1 MDDNKTDGLE
11 PIPVSDKEAGG
22 AKTDFIENT
31 DKNLLMSEFGELGV
45 TKSKKNGSFAR
56 FMRGKFAPFWTGH
69 NKRNIK
75 IAAVLLAAAAV
86 FIVSVYGVR
95 IYKLLNTVDY
105 DDGIDFSNK
114 DITYVEDE
122 TDFSA
127 MHEVSDAGSLNE
139 LLKQW
144 ATNGGEKMYSK
155 NVINVMLFGVDSE
168 DGTMSGAR
176 SDAMMLASVN
186 LKTKKIT
193 LVSFFRDSYTY
204 MDIDG
209 SIRYNKINAAN
220 NWGGPATVVETLE
233 NNYKIEIDKFVSV
246 DFKTFPDIIDS
257 LGGVTVPVS
266 EYEARFVRRTT
277 RYKNFKAG
285 DAVKLTGDEALMFS
299 RIRHLDSDINR
310 TRRQRSV
317 IMAIIERTKDAKN
330 SQLNNAMDFIF
341 PNIRTNY
348 TKSEIL
354 SLGSKALSQ
363 GWTDFDIIQMVS
375 PAENAQKSAYIN
387 GGFVW
392 IVDYPAE
399 ARAVQ
404 LALYGTTN
412 IILDKNR
419 TNVISLLTPRSTSGD
434 SNNNNNNDNNYST
447 TDYGGYTLPKTTT
460 PNEITTAFGTTSGQ
474 TTAETPTETTA
485 PPDTTQ
491 ATTQGTTAPPATNP

>member
-1 MDDNKTDGLE
+1 MDDHKTDGLQ
-11 PIPVSDKEAGG
+11 PVQVPDTEIGG
-22 AKTDFIENT
+22 AKTEWIDNR
-31 DKNLLMSEFGELGV
+31 DKNLLLSEFGDKT
-45 TKSKKNGSFAR
+45 TKKKGRFAR
-56 FMRGKFAPFWTGH
+56 FLRDRFAPFWTGH

-75 IAAVLLAAAAV
+75 IAAVILAAAAV
-86 FIVSVYGVR
+86 FVLSFYGVR
-95 IYKLLNTVDY
+95 IIKLLGTVDY

-114 DITYVEDE
+114 DATYLEDE

-127 MHEVSDAGSLNE
+127 MHEVSDAGSLDE
-139 LLKQW
+139 LLREW

-220 NWGGPATVVETLE
+220 NWGGPATVVETIE

-257 LGGVTVPVS
+257 LGGVTVPVT
-266 EYEARFVRRTT
+266 EYEASFVRRTT

-285 DAVKLTGDEALMFS
+285 EAVRLTGDEALMFS

-317 IMAIIERTKDAKN
+317 IMAIIASTKDAKN
-330 SQLNNAMDFIF
+330 SQLNRALDFIF

-363 GWTDFDIIQMVS
+363 GWTDFDIKQVVS
-375 PAENAQKSAYIN
+375 PAENAQNSAYIN

-412 IILDKNR
+412 IELDTDR
-419 TNVISLLTPRSTSGD
+419 DSVLSLLKPRNTSGNN
-434 SNNNNNNDNNYST
+434 NNNNNNDNDTTGGGGST
-447 TDYGGYTLPKTTT
+447 QPQTTAPGEDTTT
-460 PNEITTAFGTTSGQ
+460 SGTTSGP
-474 TTAETPTETTA
+474 TTTEAPVETTTA
-485 PPDTTQ
+485 PPVTTE
-491 ATTQGTTAPPATNP
+491 APTQGTTSPPATTP

>member
-1 MDDNKTDGLE
+1 
-11 PIPVSDKEAGG
+11 
-22 AKTDFIENT
+22 
-31 DKNLLMSEFGELGV
+31 
-45 TKSKKNGSFAR
+45 
-56 FMRGKFAPFWTGH
+56 
-69 NKRNIK
+69 
-75 IAAVLLAAAAV
+75 
-86 FIVSVYGVR
+86 
-95 IYKLLNTVDY
+95 
-105 DDGIDFSNK
+105 
-114 DITYVEDE
+114 
-122 TDFSA
+122 
-127 MHEVSDAGSLNE
+127 
-139 LLKQW
+139 
-144 ATNGGEKMYSK
+144 
-155 NVINVMLFGVDSE
+155 VMLFGVDSE

-204 MDIDG
+204 MNIDG

-257 LGGVTVPVS
+257 LGGVTVPVT
-266 EYEARFVRRTT
+266 EYEAKFVRRTT

-285 DAVKLTGDEALMFS
+285 DAVRLTGDEALMFS

-317 IMAIIERTKDAKN
+317 IMAIIESTKDAN
-330 SQLNNAMDFIF
+330 NRQLNKALDFIF

-363 GWTDFDIIQMVS
+363 GWMDFEIQQMVS
-375 PAENAQKSAYIN
+375 PSENAQKSAYIN
-387 GGFVW
+387 GAFVW

-412 IILDKNR
+412 IVLDANR
-419 TNVISLLTPRSTSGD
+419 NNVLSLLTPRNTSGNT
-434 SNNNNNNDNNYST
+434 NNHQPTGSSGST
-447 TDYGGYTLPKTTT
+447 RTQ
-460 PNEITTAFGTTSGQ
+460 TTAPGVNTTAAGTTSSPA
-474 TTAETPTETTA
+474 TTEKPVETTL

-491 ATTQGTTAPPATNP
+491 ATTQSTTSPPTTAP

>member
-1 MDDNKTDGLE
+1 MDDHKTDGLH
-11 PIPVSDKEAGG
+11 PVEVPDTESGG
-22 AKTDFIENT
+22 AKTEFIDHK
-31 DKNLLMSEFGELGV
+31 DKNLLLSEFGEFSAKT
-45 TKSKKNGSFAR
+45 TKKKGRFAR
-56 FMRGKFAPFWTGH
+56 FMRNRFAPFWTGH

-75 IAAVLLAAAAV
+75 IAAVLLAAATV
-86 FIVSVYGVR
+86 FVLSFYGVR
-95 IYKLLNTVDY
+95 ILKLLGTVDY

-114 DITYVEDE
+114 DVTYLEDE

-127 MHEVSDAGSLNE
+127 MHEVSDAGSLDE
-139 LLKQW
+139 LLREW

-257 LGGVTVPVS
+257 LGGVEVPVT
-266 EYEARFVRRTT
+266 EYEAKFVRRTT

-285 DAVKLTGDEALMFS
+285 EAVRLTGDEALMFS

-317 IMAIIERTKDAKN
+317 IMAIIASTKDAKN
-330 SQLNNAMDFIF
+330 SQLNRALDFIF

-354 SLGSKALSQ
+354 SIGSKALSQ
-363 GWTDFDIIQMVS
+363 GWMDFDIIQKMS
-375 PAENAQKSAYIN
+375 PAEDAQKSAYIN
-387 GGFVW
+387 GAFVW

-412 IILDKNR
+412 IELDSDR
-419 TNVISLLTPRSTSGD
+419 DNVLSLLTPRNTSG
-434 SNNNNNNDNNYST
+434 NNNNNNNNNNTTGGGST
-447 TDYGGYTLPKTTT
+447 RPQTTAPGEDTTT
-460 PNEITTAFGTTSGQ
+460 APGTTAGQ
-474 TTAETPTETTA
+474 TTTEK
-485 PPDTTQ
+485 PSE
-491 ATTQGTTAPPATNP
+491 TTAPPATTQAPTQATTSPPVTAP

>member
-11 PIPVSDKEAGG
+11 PVDASGRDNGGDK
-22 AKTDFIENT
+22 TQRIDSC
-31 DKNLLMSEFGELGV
+31 DKNLLLSEFGEFGAKA
-45 TKSKKNGSFAR
+45 TKRKGRFAR
-56 FMRGKFAPFWTGH
+56 FLRNRFVPFWTGH

-75 IAAVLLAAAAV
+75 IAAVVLSAAAV
-86 FIVSVYGVR
+86 FVLSFYGVR
-95 IYKLLNTVDY
+95 IIKLLGTVDY

-114 DITYVEDE
+114 DATYVEDE

-127 MHEVSDAGSLNE
+127 MHEVSDAGSLDE
-139 LLKQW
+139 LLREW
-144 ATNGGEKMYSK
+144 AINGGEKMYSK

-204 MDIDG
+204 MNIDG

-257 LGGVTVPVS
+257 LGGVTVPVT
-266 EYEARFVRRTT
+266 EYEAKFVRRTT

-285 DAVKLTGDEALMFS
+285 DAVRLTGDEALMFS

-317 IMAIIERTKDAKN
+317 IMAIIESTKDAN
-330 SQLNNAMDFIF
+330 NRQLNKALDFIF

-363 GWTDFDIIQMVS
+363 GWMDFEIQQMVS
-375 PAENAQKSAYIN
+375 PSENAQKSAYIN
-387 GGFVW
+387 GAFVW

-412 IILDKNR
+412 IVLDANR
-419 TNVISLLTPRSTSGD
+419 NNVLSLLTPRNTSGNT
-434 SNNNNNNDNNYST
+434 NNHQPTGSSGST
-447 TDYGGYTLPKTTT
+447 RTQ
-460 PNEITTAFGTTSGQ
+460 TTAPGVNTTAAGTTSSPA
-474 TTAETPTETTA
+474 TTEKPVETTL

-491 ATTQGTTAPPATNP
+491 ATTQSTTSPPTTAP